1 MYHSP
6 SKRKKRAQLTFIYS
20 LMVLAVISI
29 VAALVLVMQGYRFNQ
44 YDGKVEQGG
53 LVQFNSRPT
62 GATVTVDD
70 IQLANKTASKITLT
84 AGDHTITMARDGYTS
99 WAKDVTVVPGSVLW
113 LNYARLF
120 PVKPIVQPVAAL
132 SAADNALASPNKEQL
147 AIFATQTEPTL
158 TLVRLND
165 DTPDVR
171 AVAISSGVF
180 TPPTTEAPQ
189 AFSVADWS
197 GDNRHV
203 IVQHVYDNKTE
214 FIAIDTRGND
224 ESKNIT
230 KLLGITAVKMEYAL
244 GESNIVYAMT
254 DTGDVRR
261 ADIGSSTLSGPL
273 VSNVVDFEQY
283 DRSTLTFETRIDP
296 ATKTRSVGYLTEGAS
311 KPRIVRSYTDD
322 GLVSMK
328 MRIGEYYGDRYVAV
342 AYGDNITV
350 LTGDLPSSDAD
361 VKLSLSRIA
370 SLTLPGGAAYLDF
383 SPNEN
388 RFVYAQQGST
398 VLTYDM
404 ELKRVANSVMAAQPL
419 TRGVDW
425 IDSFHFVSVANG
437 AMTHYDFDGKNGHVV
452 AASVIE
458 RPVTLSGNGK
468 YLYYF
473 APTESGI
480 SLVRNKLTID

>member
-70 IQLANKTASKITLT
+70 IQLANKTASKITLS
-84 AGDHTITMARDGYTS
+84 AGNHTITMAREGYTS
-99 WAKDVTVVPGSVLW
+99 WTKDVTVVPGSVLW

-132 SAADNALASPNKEQL
+132 SAADNAVASPNKEQL
-147 AIFATQTEPTL
+147 AIFATQSEPTL
-158 TLVRLND
+158 TIVRLND
-165 DTPDVR
+165 DTPEVR
-171 AVAISSGVF
+171 AIAITSGVF
-180 TPPTTEAPQ
+180 TAPATEASQ
-189 AFSVADWS
+189 AFAVVDWS
-197 GDNRHV
+197 SDNRHV
-203 IVQHVYDNKTE
+203 IVKHNYDDKTE
-214 FIAIDTRGND
+214 YLAIDTRGND
-224 ESKNIT
+224 ESKNISRM
-230 KLLGITAVKMEYAL
+230 LGINAIKIEYAL
-244 GESNIVYAMT
+244 GESNVVYALT

-273 VSNVVDFEQY
+273 VTNVVDFDQY
-283 DRSTLTFETRIDP
+283 DNSTLTFETRIDP
-296 ATKTRSVGYLTEGAS
+296 AAKSRTVGYLTEGAS
-311 KPRIVRSYTDD
+311 KPRVVRSYTDD
-322 GLVSMK
+322 GQAPLK
-328 MRIGEYYGDRYVAV
+328 MRIGEYYGDRYVAL

-361 VKLSLSRIA
+361 AKLSLARVA

-404 ELKRVANSVMAAQPL
+404 ELKQVANSVMAQPM

-425 IDSFHFVSVANG
+425 VDSFHFVSVANG
-437 AMTHYDFDGKNGHVV
+437 AMTHYDFDGKNGHAV
-452 AASVIE
+452 AASVID

-473 APTESGI
+473 TPTETGI